1 MKVNSALPTPA
12 MCSCDWMH
20 PSLPPSLASCRLAIG
35 FSFREYEV
43 YDGHARRQGHPVKNL
58 GNLFLSLLMVL
69 RMVWLK
75 IWNLMLPAMAIW
87 FPLVI
92 FVQVPC
98 IVWVRCGEEASWW
111 PWKGTRLNAYKVA
124 QVTDKSN
131 SCVHINVRSRSFYL
145 IFVDRKSVV

>member
-1 MKVNSALPTPA
+1 
-12 MCSCDWMH
+12 
-20 PSLPPSLASCRLAIG
+20 
-35 FSFREYEV
+35 
-43 YDGHARRQGHPVKNL
+43 
-58 GNLFLSLLMVL
+58 MVL

-75 IWNLMLPAMAIW
+75 IWNLMLLAMAIW

-145 IFVDRKSVV
+145 IFVHCLQDVAHADLQRSPHKASAFKQFIHIVTIRSWTPLAVPDTMKTFTLLFLSWVHLHCFSFYQMSV